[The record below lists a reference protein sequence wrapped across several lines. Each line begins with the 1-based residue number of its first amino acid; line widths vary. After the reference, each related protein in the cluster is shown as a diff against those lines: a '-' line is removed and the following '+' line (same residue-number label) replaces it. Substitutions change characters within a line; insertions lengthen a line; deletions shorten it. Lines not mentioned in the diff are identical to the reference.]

1 MYKTDILLAPLCVA
15 ACSYALYKIVRDIVS
30 MEENRPTVTDQ
41 MIEQAYERDIM
52 LKSDEEMAEMDWLA
66 DDDD

>member
-1 MYKTDILLAPLCVA
+1 
-15 ACSYALYKIVRDIVS
+15 